1 MALHYS
7 GLGPPSYNRMVEL
20 YPAVEKTLRLSN
32 IKSGE
37 KVIIYTD
44 TKKNKDL
51 VDCFFIALNNLGAE
65 VALVMTTPQ
74 DDPDRDPLP
83 IALKAMENAD
93 TIIDLASIG
102 WIYTKPYSKL
112 LDDGI
117 RILCNMSDPD
127 TCIKMMPIEET
138 IKRAKNGGKLIDQA
152 KEIKVTSDCG
162 THLEVIKGDR
172 PGMFQDS
179 ILEGPGSWDNFP
191 AAQCA
196 CAPLEDKANGKL
208 VLNYGDVIATLKRRI
223 AEPVEITLEDGKIVD
238 IQGGADALV
247 LKKWFEKYD
256 DPNAYVISHIGFGC
270 DHRAEIETME
280 LMELESFGGNLMIA
294 FGNNSGRFL
303 GGKTV
308 SKAHIDLILLD
319 TSFYLDGE
327 KIIDKGKFHHPDL
340 KDN

>member
-7 GLGPPSYNRMVEL
+7 GLGPPSYGRMVEL
-20 YPAVEKTLRLSN
+20 YPAVEKTLKLSN

-51 VDCFFIALNNLGAE
+51 VDCFFTALNNLGAE
-65 VALVMTTPQ
+65 VALVMTTPR
-74 DDPDRDPLP
+74 DDPNRDPLP
-83 IALKAMENAD
+83 VALEAMENVD

-112 LDDGI
+112 LEKGI

-127 TCIKMMPIEET
+127 TCIKMAPIEKT
-138 IKRAKNGGKLIDQA
+138 INRAKNGGKLIDQA
-152 KEIKVTSDCG
+152 KKIKVTSDSG
-162 THLEVIKGDR
+162 TNLEVVKGNR

-196 CAPLEDKANGKL
+196 CAPLENKANGKL

-223 AEPVEITLEDGKIVD
+223 SEPVEITIKNGKIVK
-238 IQGGADALV
+238 IEGGEEAVILE
-247 LKKWFEKYD
+247 KWFKKHD
-256 DPNAYVISHIGFGC
+256 DPNAYIISHIGFGC
-270 DHRAEIETME
+270 DHRAEIESME
-280 LMELESFGGNLMIA
+280 LMELESFGGNMMIA

-303 GGKTV
+303 GGKNV
-308 SKAHIDLILLD
+308 SKAHIDLILLE

-327 KIIDKGKFHHPDL
+327 KIIDKGEFYHPDL
-340 KDN
+340 K